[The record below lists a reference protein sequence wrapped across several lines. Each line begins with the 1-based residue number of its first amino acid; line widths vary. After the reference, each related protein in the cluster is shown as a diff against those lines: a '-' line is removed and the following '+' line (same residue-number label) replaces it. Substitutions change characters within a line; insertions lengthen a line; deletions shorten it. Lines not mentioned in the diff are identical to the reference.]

1 MRNSSN
7 PAGQNVLQKPIIWKN
22 TWCVPQDT
30 AGQLIPWDTII
41 ACTNER
47 YASAAGNIAEEE
59 GEFGIGVD
67 VARMSDLHCYIAL
80 KPWHDRFIVRL
91 VYYHKDHSWK
101 SRDKKLD
108 EMTGTEGVKLV
119 VIDQTSIGDKYV
131 MDAKERKNGTKCAA
145 SFSIMLQRKN

>member
-1 MRNSSN
+1 
-7 PAGQNVLQKPIIWKN
+7 
-22 TWCVPQDT
+22 
-30 AGQLIPWDTII
+30 
-41 ACTNER
+41 
-47 YASAAGNIAEEE
+47 
-59 GEFGIGVD
+59 
-67 VARMSDLHCYIAL
+67 MSDLHCYIAL

-131 MDAKERKNGTKCAA
+131 MDAKERKNGHKVRGVIFNNATKEELASNLARAMEAGKIIIPNHDLCELILPLLKKATPRRDWSVTTRTGPTAA
-145 SFSIMLQRKN
+145 TPTSSGPWLSPIIP

>member
-1 MRNSSN
+1 MYKR
-7 PAGQNVLQKPIIWKN
+7 Q
-22 TWCVPQDT
+22 
-30 AGQLIPWDTII
+30 
-41 ACTNER
+41 
-47 YASAAGNIAEEE
+47 
-59 GEFGIGVD
+59 GVD

-91 VYYHKDHSWK
+91 VYYHKDHSWQ

-131 MDAKERKNGTKCAA
+131 CLLYTSKHAREKYKSRK
-145 SFSIMLQRKN
+145 FQEPP